1 MQCFSFVIPKLR
13 LWLDKVKLRKDN
25 PTTYATNSVKY
36 FPLPIERLL
45 DGNLL
50 LPGYMSI
57 GKPKT
62 ANRVGVAA
70 LLQSVKQINGPFL
83 SPVPFPSY

>member
-1 MQCFSFVIPKLR
+1 MTRQGKIKERQSHHF
-13 LWLDKVKLRKDN
+13 
-25 PTTYATNSVKY
+25 ATNSVKY